1 MCATSTPGHWESAT
15 TVPSWMRKTGPQ
27 SGWFQARSP
36 TRSCAGQPPVPL
48 GGPEQGVV
56 TYPYILAQAKNKS
69 KTPEQF
75 FKILMGVYFT
85 EEELLNGNL
94 HGGGTHQA
102 LSPAIISAILTETKK
117 QYGGVQVKLYRVV
130 NEKCGRMRATLK
142 ARISKPVVLRDANQ
156 VQVGTTL
163 SEFCLTM
170 KLTDPAMSAN
180 GNQSSL
186 TPHHPDSLQLTN
198 KKRKS
203 VQYTLSPEQL

>member
-1 MCATSTPGHWESAT
+1 MMSLLNEQAHMPDAPAGDSRNQDQINWIYPARATS
-15 TVPSWMRKTGPQ
+15 
-27 SGWFQARSP
+27 
-36 TRSCAGQPPVPL
+36 AGQPPVPL

-75 FKILMGVYFT
+75 FKILMGIYFT

-142 ARISKPVVLRDANQ
+142 ARMNKPVVLMDANQ
-156 VQVGTTL
+156 VGTTVREAL
-163 SEFCLTM
+163 ELI
-170 KLTDPAMSAN
+170 D
-180 GNQSSL
+180 
-186 TPHHPDSLQLTN
+186 
-198 KKRKS
+198 
-203 VQYTLSPEQL
+203 